1 MFQFVPGIA
10 LSQVIEYVKNKIN
23 PSAANTIPV
32 FIMKDLCHLYQG
44 MLPNLEMYLKK

>member
-10 LSQVIEYVKNKIN
+10 LSQVIESVKNKIN
-23 PSAANTIPV
+23 SSAANAVPV